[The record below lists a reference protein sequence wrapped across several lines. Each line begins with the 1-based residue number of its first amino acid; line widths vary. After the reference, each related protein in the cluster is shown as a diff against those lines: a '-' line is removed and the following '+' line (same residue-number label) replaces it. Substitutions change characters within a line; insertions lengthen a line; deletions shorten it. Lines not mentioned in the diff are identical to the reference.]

1 MTSQRWLGWL
11 VAALSAALLLTLLVQ
26 HAAPTVEGPD
36 RPAAAA
42 MVEMVNAERVEQGVE
57 PLVAADD
64 IATVAE
70 EWSAAMALAAAMDHN
85 PAYAEQI
92 CCWSVVTENVAW
104 AQAPRL
110 WSPTDPVLR
119 LTRELHEGL
128 MSSPGHRANILDS
141 DVDEVGIG
149 VHVDREGSV
158 WITQNF
164 RRRQTG

>member
-11 VAALSAALLLTLLVQ
+11 VAALSMALLLTLLVQ
-26 HAAPTVEGPD
+26 HAGPTVEGPD
-36 RPAAAA
+36 RLAAAA
-42 MVEMVNAERVEQGVE
+42 MVEMVNAERAEQGIA
-57 PLVAADD
+57 PLATASD

-70 EWSAAMALAAAMDHN
+70 EWSAAMAQAAAMDHN
-85 PAYAEQI
+85 PAYAQQI

-104 AQAPRL
+104 AQALRL
-110 WSPTDPVLR
+110 WTPTDPVLR
-119 LTRELHEGL
+119 VTRELHEGL

-149 VHVDREGSV
+149 VHVDGEGST

-164 RRRQTG
+164 RRRTG